1 MRYSHYSA
9 EDFALD
15 PSFRQW
21 VRQPGDHTHRIL
33 WEKWLVQN
41 PHRLAEVEEAR
52 HLVEMLDYPGEGEH
66 LREAEKQ
73 ELWVQIQSTVSRE
86 KTVARP
92 AFLSRLAGSV
102 VWRSAA
108 ILLLAAGI
116 AVWWFLN
123 NAPVQVRTAYGT
135 IQRVV
140 LPDSSVVTLN
150 GNSSLSWSPQWSADR
165 PREVWL
171 EGEAFFDVTH
181 QHRKGNARFLVHIGG
196 ATVEVL
202 GTQFNV
208 SQRGTD
214 ARIVLSSGRIKLNL
228 TGKKENVFMH
238 PGEVVDLTGRN
249 GKIARRKAR
258 PQLYTA
264 WRNREL
270 IFDETPLAEI
280 ARIIESTYGRK
291 VIFTQKEL
299 AAYRISGT
307 IPSDS
312 ADMLLEALAVSS
324 DLQINKKSNTILIS
338 KSK

>member
-1 MRYSHYSA
+1 L
-9 EDFALD
+9 E
-15 PSFRQW
+15 
-21 VRQPGDHTHRIL
+21 PGDHTHRVF

-41 PHRLAEVEEAR
+41 PHRLAEIEEAR
-52 HLVEMLDYPGEGEH
+52 HLVEMLTDSGEVEN

-73 ELWVQIQSTVSRE
+73 ELWAQIQSTISNG
-86 KTVARP
+86 KTIARP
-92 AFLSRLAGSV
+92 AFLNRFAGSI

-108 ILLLAAGI
+108 VLLLAAGI
-116 AVWWFLN
+116 AVWWFLKY
-123 NAPVQVRTAYGT
+123 APVQVRTAYGT

-140 LPDSSVVTLN
+140 LPDSSVVMLN
-150 GNSSLSWSPQWSADR
+150 GNSSLSWSPEWSTNQ

-181 QHRKGNARFLVHIGG
+181 QHRKGNACFRVHIGG

-214 ARIVLSSGRIKLNL
+214 ARIVLSSGKIKLNL
-228 TGKKENVFMH
+228 TGKKESVFMK
-238 PGEVVDLTGRN
+238 PGEVLDLTRKS
-249 GKIARRKAR
+249 GKIGCRKVR
-258 PQLYTA
+258 PELYTA

-270 IFDETPLAEI
+270 IFDETPLSEI
-280 ARIIESTYGRK
+280 ALIIESTYGPK

-312 ADMLLEALAVSS
+312 VGMLLEALAVSS
-324 DLQINKKSNTILIS
+324 DLQIKKESNTILIS